1 MKQEVNKKM
10 PYEAAA
16 QRRAQLSAHRSPVS
30 RVPLAG
36 EWCSPVDPQAVLLLG
51 LCLFYVYILFSHSLS

>member
-1 MKQEVNKKM
+1 M

-16 QRRAQLSAHRSPVS
+16 QRSAQLSANRSPVS